1 MNAHKRILVVD
12 DNPTN
17 LEIFQEMLDGEYL
30 VLTAKDGAESLQIAE
45 RFSPRVVLLDVMLP
59 GIDGYETCRRMRRI
73 AAMSDARI
81 IMVSAKAMPS
91 ERVAGMSA
99 GADAYITK
107 PFDDAELMA
116 AIRTG
121 EFSAMY

>member
-1 MNAHKRILVVD
+1 MNAHKRVLVVD

-30 VLTAKDGAESLQIAE
+30 VLAAKDGAESLAMAR
-45 RFSPRVVLLDVMLP
+45 RFLPRVVLLDVMLP
-59 GIDGYETCRRMRRI
+59 GIDGYEVCRKMRGI
-73 AAMSDARI
+73 AGMSDARI

-91 ERVAGMSA
+91 ERVAGLSA

-121 EFSAMY
+121 EPQTMY

>member
-17 LEIFQEMLDGEYL
+17 LEIFEEMLDGEYV
-30 VLTAKDGAESLQIAE
+30 VLTARDGAESLAIAE

-59 GIDGYETCRRMRRI
+59 GIDGYEVCRKLRGI
-73 AAMSDARI
+73 AGMSDARI

-91 ERVAGMSA
+91 ERVAGMNA

-107 PFDDAELMA
+107 PFDDAELLT

-121 EFSAMY
+121 ELQTM